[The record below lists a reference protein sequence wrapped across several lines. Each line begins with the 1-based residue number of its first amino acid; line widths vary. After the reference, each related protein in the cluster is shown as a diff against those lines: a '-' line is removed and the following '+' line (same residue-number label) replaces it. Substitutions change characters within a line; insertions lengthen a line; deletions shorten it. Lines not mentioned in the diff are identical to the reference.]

1 MFADLCAFT
10 SADAERMCKEH
21 PPRVA
26 PKAEVV
32 AASAPNITIGK
43 IASAHKPC
51 VNCEDLPEA
60 LIARNCVGKVSGSGF
75 LSRRFYR
82 SRIRIRSLPL
92 GAASEIQDEDHDWQ
106 TWQLEPEL
114 LEDSMMEYRACEIP
128 RQAPCQ
134 VVAVTLGESSDA
146 ELNNSSSAADWP
158 SLQEAIHSFVEC
170 EVSSMGSSWLDV
182 DSHVYAAVDHEVV
195 GFLLLEIAESPS
207 WSARAR
213 AVAGNGPAPSLP
225 ATGAIAPPHRRALA
239 KNKYC
244 RSVAV
249 GPETNHDLDFLEDR
263 RLRPQFSSGSGQP
276 HCLRKV

>member
-51 VNCEDLPEA
+51 ANCEDLPEA

-106 TWQLEPEL
+106 TWQLVSEL

-134 VVAVTLGESSDA
+134 VVAVTLGESSDG
-146 ELNNSSSAADWP
+146 ELNNSSSQRIGHHSRRQSIRSWNARCPRWVHHGWMSILMCMQLWITKLLAFFCWKSQNRCRGQHGP
-158 SLQEAIHSFVEC
+158 EQWQAMGQLQVFQQRVQSRRHTAERLPRTNIA
-170 EVSSMGSSWLDV
+170 EVSQWDQRQIMIWTSWRTAVCDHSSHLGVGSV
-182 DSHVYAAVDHEVV
+182 TV
-195 GFLLLEIAESPS
+195 
-207 WSARAR
+207 
-213 AVAGNGPAPSLP
+213 
-225 ATGAIAPPHRRALA
+225 
-239 KNKYC
+239 
-244 RSVAV
+244 
-249 GPETNHDLDFLEDR
+249 
-263 RLRPQFSSGSGQP
+263 
-276 HCLRKV
+276 

>member
-26 PKAEVV
+26 PTAEVV

-43 IASAHKPC
+43 IGNAHKPC
-51 VNCEDLPEA
+51 ANCEDLPEA
-60 LIARNCVGKVSGSGF
+60 LIARNCVGKISCSGF

-82 SRIRIRSLPL
+82 RKMRIRSLPL
-92 GAASEIQDEDHDWQ
+92 GATSEIQDHDWQ
-106 TWQLEPEL
+106 TWQL
-114 LEDSMMEYRACEIP
+114 MEYETCESP
-128 RQAPCQ
+128 RQAPCH
-134 VVAVTLGESSDA
+134 VVAVTACESLDG

-182 DSHVYAAVDHEVV
+182 DSHVDAAVDHEVA
-195 GFLLLEIAESPS
+195 GFLLLEVAESLS
-207 WSARAR
+207 WSARAK
-213 AVAGNGPAPSLP
+213 AVAGNGQAPSLP

-239 KNKYC
+239 KNKYS

-249 GPETNHDLDFLEDR
+249 GSETDHDLDFLEDR
-263 RLRPQFSSGSGQP
+263 RLRPQFSCGTGQRRR
-276 HCLRKV
+276 LRKV